1 MKIIFFVSEDF
12 SPCIEY
18 LQEKRREKQ
27 FNFVLHVVRGRRFE
41 LVVFLVEDEATR
53 DRLMKVLED
62 CGVDYVYEMEGVPRI
77 LRYVRTYLGKAVVEA
92 EFV

>member
-1 MKIIFFVSEDF
+1 MW
-12 SPCIEY
+12 
-18 LQEKRREKQ
+18 LGR
-27 FNFVLHVVRGRRFE
+27 RRFE

-62 CGVDYVYEMEGVPRI
+62 CGVDYVYEMEGIPKI

-92 EFV
+92 KFV